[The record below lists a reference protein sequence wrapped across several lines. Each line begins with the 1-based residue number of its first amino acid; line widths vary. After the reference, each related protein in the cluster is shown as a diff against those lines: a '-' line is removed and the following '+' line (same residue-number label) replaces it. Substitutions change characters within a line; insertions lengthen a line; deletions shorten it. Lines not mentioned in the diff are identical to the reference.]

1 MATAVVVTVCAVFV
15 SLGQWQLRR
24 HDERSLENAVNAN
37 RMASPPTDLDV
48 LLAGAGD
55 DVVSLE
61 YRPVRATGV
70 FEADG
75 EIFVR
80 SQVADER
87 PGFHVV
93 TPLRTNAGVV
103 LVNRGWVP
111 LAAEQPP
118 VEEVPPPLGTVT
130 VNGLTRLSQVR
141 PSIGPEEAEGVLS
154 IVSRIDLERLDQQ
167 FDDLLPVWIQQ
178 SDDVVDPLPVR
189 VAAPATND
197 PGPHL
202 PYAFQWY
209 SFAVITAV
217 GYGLLVRR
225 ALGGPK

>member
-1 MATAVVVTVCAVFV
+1 MATAVVVAVCAVFV

-37 RMASPPTDLDV
+37 RIASPPTELDV

-70 FEADG
+70 FEAEG

-118 VEEVPPPLGTVT
+118 VEEVPPPGGTVT

-141 PSIGPEEAEGVLS
+141 PSIGPEEPEGVLS

-189 VAAPATND
+189 VPAPATDD